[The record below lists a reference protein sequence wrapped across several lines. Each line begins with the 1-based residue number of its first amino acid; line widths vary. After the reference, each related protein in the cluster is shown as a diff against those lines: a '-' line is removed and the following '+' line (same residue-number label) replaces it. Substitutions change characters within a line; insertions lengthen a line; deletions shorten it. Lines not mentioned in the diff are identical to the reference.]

1 MTISPMEAENAVIG
15 SILID
20 PTCLRVVSGLLRGED
35 FGLEVNRLLFEAAVR
50 LERQNKPADAVLIRQ
65 EVQRTGG
72 DVSAQYMMELM
83 ELTPTAANV
92 EEYAA
97 LTRENAQRRGLQ
109 AILDRSRES
118 LEQHTPVGEVLS
130 DTEQA
135 LEQLQQQGSRTD
147 LITPTAGLER
157 FYEHRFAVEQH
168 RTHGFVPTGYRDVD
182 NVLGGG
188 LLSSGMYVLAARPGM
203 GKTTLALNIA
213 DRVAKNTGP
222 VLFVSL
228 EMDLEQL
235 EAKRISRECGVPS
248 NRLLM
253 HQLSDLECQK
263 MTHAAE
269 VLNDVPMY
277 LNRNEKATVQDVLT
291 LARKVK
297 NLSLV
302 IIDYLGIITPEEKAR
317 ASSRYEYVTEISGS
331 IKTMARKLKVPVL
344 VLAQLNR
351 ASEARSDHRPQL
363 SDLRDTGAI
372 EQDAD
377 GVLFIH
383 RAAYY
388 DGAELDRYAPEPME
402 IIVAKNRHGPT
413 GECELAFALATSKV
427 TAMNNDPRRA
437 YRESEEF
444 RQQTIL
450 DAGGEAS

>member
-20 PTCLRVVSGLLRGED
+20 PTCLRLVSGLLRGED
-35 FGLEVNRLLFEAAVR
+35 FGLEVNRLLYEAALR
-50 LERQNKPADAVLIRQ
+50 LERQDKPVDPVLIRQ
-65 EVQRTGG
+65 EVQRAGG
-72 DVSAQYMMELM
+72 DVSNQYMLQLM
-83 ELTPTAANV
+83 EITPTAANV
-92 EEYAA
+92 EDYAA
-97 LTRENAQRRGLQ
+97 VTRENAMRRGFLE
-109 AILDRSRES
+109 ILGRSRDS
-118 LEQHTPVGEVLS
+118 LEQHTPVGEVLGE
-130 DTEQA
+130 TQQA
-135 LEQLQQQGSRTD
+135 MEELQQQDNRGE
-147 LITPTAGLER
+147 LVTPTSGLEQ
-157 FYEHRFAVEQH
+157 FYQHRFAIEQD
-168 RTHGFVPTGYRDVD
+168 TAHGFVPTGYRDMD

-188 LLSSGMYVLAARPGM
+188 LLASGMYVLAARPGM

-235 EAKRISRECGVPS
+235 EAKRLSRESGVPS
-248 NRLLM
+248 NKLLM
-253 HQLSDLECQK
+253 HRLSDQENRK
-263 MTHAAE
+263 MAQAAE
-269 VLNDVPMY
+269 ALNDVPMY

-297 NLSLV
+297 KLSLV

-351 ASEARSDHRPQL
+351 ASESRSDHRPQL

-383 RAAYY
+383 RVAYY

-427 TAMNNDPRRA
+427 TAVNNDPRKV
-437 YRESEEF
+437 YRESEDF
-444 RQQTIL
+444 RQQTML
-450 DAGGEAS
+450 DMGGEAS